1 VNTPS
6 VSRTQCLLLQRKVCG
21 IYCSQYESLNAVDMD
36 ITMEHE
42 TPSIT
47 HVKSDLEESVG
58 KIAAENTEKE
68 TSVL

>member
-1 VNTPS
+1 
-6 VSRTQCLLLQRKVCG
+6 
-21 IYCSQYESLNAVDMD
+21 MD

-58 KIAAENTEKE
+58 KIAAQNTEKE